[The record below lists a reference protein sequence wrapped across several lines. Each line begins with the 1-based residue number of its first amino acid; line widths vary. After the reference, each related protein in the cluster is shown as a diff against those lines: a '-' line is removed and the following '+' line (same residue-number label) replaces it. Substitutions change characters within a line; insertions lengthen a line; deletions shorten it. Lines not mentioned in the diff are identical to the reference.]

1 MSCFTR
7 FLAVCMVFSV
17 YSAYAQDIQL
27 SIQDGGSII
36 VPRESTYVDD
46 LNEGSSLRRSWIVMD
61 NLNCPLT
68 ILDAGVSLENRP
80 RSVAFR
86 ATGRVKARTAVSA
99 FEVKFFLFDVFGKVM
114 RILSYDVI
122 KDIDSGAEVPLTG
135 DWSASYSDA
144 NLHTV
149 VAFVA
154 QVRTMDDSVWR
165 SDDEEIAS
173 SIAQLGLTPNPT
185 FTLGNEATDE

>member
-1 MSCFTR
+1 MSCSTR

-17 YSAYAQDIQL
+17 YSAYAQDTQL

-36 VPRESTYVDD
+36 FPLEHSDD
-46 LNEGSSLRRSWIVMD
+46 LNEGSSLRRSWVVMD

-68 ILDAGVSLENRP
+68 ILDAGVSLEKRP
-80 RSVAFR
+80 RNLAFR

-122 KDIDSGAEVPLTG
+122 KDINSGAEVPFTSG
-135 DWSASYSDA
+135 WSASYSDA

-154 QVRTMDDSVWR
+154 QVRTMDNSVWR

-185 FTLGNEATDE
+185 FTLGNKATGE